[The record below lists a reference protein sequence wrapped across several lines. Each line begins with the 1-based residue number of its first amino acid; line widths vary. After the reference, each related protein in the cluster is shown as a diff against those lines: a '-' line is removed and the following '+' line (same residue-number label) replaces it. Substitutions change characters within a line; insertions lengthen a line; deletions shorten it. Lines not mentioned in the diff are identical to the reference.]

1 MTKCRAN
8 VDPALAE
15 FPFANVLSAETF
27 EKWDPCPDSALIVLK
42 ESVGMVMA
50 VNSVAPWNILRK
62 IALKLR
68 TQIRSSQ
75 LVARQR

>member
-1 MTKCRAN
+1 MTKCRVN
-8 VDPALAE
+8 VDPALGE
-15 FPFANVLSAETF
+15 FPFANVLSA
-27 EKWDPCPDSALIVLK
+27 EKWDPCPDSALIIVE
-42 ESVGMVMA
+42 ESVGMVVA

-68 TQIRSSQ
+68 TQIRSQ